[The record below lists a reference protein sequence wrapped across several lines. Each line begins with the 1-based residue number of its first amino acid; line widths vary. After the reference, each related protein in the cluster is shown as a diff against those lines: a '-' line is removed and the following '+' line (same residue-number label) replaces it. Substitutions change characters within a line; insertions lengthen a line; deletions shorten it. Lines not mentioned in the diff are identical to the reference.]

1 MTAIATRANVE
12 GDASADDGR
21 AGGAAMT
28 SPRAFRARVVGSDGI
43 AGVETEVEVS
53 ARGVRVDR
61 IVRRGRDGDDG
72 GGEERRAMLGKF
84 PSSSVVSAREG
95 EDAREAV
102 VTVAMDGRSRVIRLA
117 CANADD
123 ARALVRAVLD
133 LSLIHI

>member
-1 MTAIATRANVE
+1 
-12 GDASADDGR
+12 
-21 AGGAAMT
+21 
-28 SPRAFRARVVGSDGI
+28 
-43 AGVETEVEVS
+43 
-53 ARGVRVDR
+53 
-61 IVRRGRDGDDG
+61 
-72 GGEERRAMLGKF
+72 MLGKF

-133 LSLIHI
+133 FGDDGLRQRSAVAASSAMGAGSGSAMGAGSGAAPAGAT